1 MKERKKIRYGWHPA
15 EYAIGENE
23 KYYGEMAAKG
33 WRLTK
38 RGQHLSRFE
47 KDSPQ
52 KSRYRIEMSAPAF
65 LDEDQTLPEEQ
76 VALYEECGWKLVT
89 SYRLMHVFVANE
101 GSDAP
106 EFYQQP
112 EQQAATLKALRR
124 EYIWGLVPLVFY
136 LILDVLVV
144 LAIWGRS
151 VTWEPVIDLRMGIVQ
166 MTGLFLLILFLVHWS
181 LYRLLYGAYR
191 TLRMYR
197 ELKRG
202 IPLDHAPKGR
212 HRVRNGVYILFGV
225 FSIAAGAATL
235 VQVVSSY
242 GEELSADAQAPYLLL
257 QDMGLFDL
265 GESVYPS
272 NREHP
277 VEYTES
283 LLAKQ
288 WYVYEA
294 SGEEWMYQDIY
305 EMPNEDMAVWMA
317 ETLLENSVFAE
328 GQEEYQ
334 RVEIEGLRCAWQTDL
349 EFVAVQGES
358 SVLYHVFDVAA
369 QWRYVAVRGVSEKG
383 ESGGMNQI
391 LETKRLVLREMEET
405 DYEALCRMLQDPEVM
420 YAYEHAFSD
429 EEAWGW
435 LHNQIRRYREEGF
448 GLWAVILKESGEMI
462 GQCGLTLQPYGEERV
477 VEVGYLF
484 QKAYWHQGYAI
495 EAAMAC
501 RDYAFKTLKIP
512 SVYSIIR
519 DNNLAS
525 QRVAER
531 NGMRR
536 VDQIVKHY
544 YNMDMPHWIYRV
556 DASEEIVVSGLD

>member
-1 MKERKKIRYGWHPA
+1 MC
-15 EYAIGENE
+15 
-23 KYYGEMAAKG
+23 MA
-33 WRLTK
+33 
-38 RGQHLSRFE
+38 
-47 KDSPQ
+47 D
-52 KSRYRIEMSAPAF
+52 
-65 LDEDQTLPEEQ
+65 
-76 VALYEECGWKLVT
+76 
-89 SYRLMHVFVANE
+89 
-101 GSDAP
+101 GS
-106 EFYQQP
+106 
-112 EQQAATLKALRR
+112 
-124 EYIWGLVPLVFY
+124 
-136 LILDVLVV
+136 
-144 LAIWGRS
+144 
-151 VTWEPVIDLRMGIVQ
+151 GIC
-166 MTGLFLLILFLVHWS
+166 
-181 LYRLLYGAYR
+181 
-191 TLRMYR
+191 
-197 ELKRG
+197 
-202 IPLDHAPKGR
+202 
-212 HRVRNGVYILFGV
+212 
-225 FSIAAGAATL
+225 
-235 VQVVSSY
+235 
-242 GEELSADAQAPYLLL
+242 
-257 QDMGLFDL
+257 
-265 GESVYPS
+265 
-272 NREHP
+272 
-277 VEYTES
+277 
-283 LLAKQ
+283 
-288 WYVYEA
+288 
-294 SGEEWMYQDIY
+294 SG
-305 EMPNEDMAVWMA
+305 
-317 ETLLENSVFAE
+317 T
-328 GQEEYQ
+328 
-334 RVEIEGLRCAWQTDL
+334 
-349 EFVAVQGES
+349 GES

-544 YNMDMPHWIYRV
+544 YSMDMPHWIYRV

>member
-136 LILDVLVV
+136 LTLDVLVV

-197 ELKRG
+197 ELKKG

-225 FSIAAGAATL
+225 FSIRWNIQNHYWRNSGTCMR
-235 VQVVSSY
+235 
-242 GEELSADAQAPYLLL
+242 P
-257 QDMGLFDL
+257 
-265 GESVYPS
+265 
-272 NREHP
+272 R
-277 VEYTES
+277 
-283 LLAKQ
+283 
-288 WYVYEA
+288 
-294 SGEEWMYQDIY
+294 GEEWMYQDIY

-349 EFVAVQGES
+349 EFVAVQGNRAYYITYS
-358 SVLYHVFDVAA
+358 M
-369 QWRYVAVRGVSEKG
+369 WRH
-383 ESGGMNQI
+383 SGGMSP
-391 LETKRLVLREMEET
+391 L
-405 DYEALCRMLQDPEVM
+405 EALARKE
-420 YAYEHAFSD
+420 
-429 EEAWGW
+429 
-435 LHNQIRRYREEGF
+435 NQ
-448 GLWAVILKESGEMI
+448 AV
-462 GQCGLTLQPYGEERV
+462 
-477 VEVGYLF
+477 
-484 QKAYWHQGYAI
+484 
-495 EAAMAC
+495 
-501 RDYAFKTLKIP
+501 
-512 SVYSIIR
+512 
-519 DNNLAS
+519 
-525 QRVAER
+525 
-531 NGMRR
+531 
-536 VDQIVKHY
+536 
-544 YNMDMPHWIYRV
+544 
-556 DASEEIVVSGLD
+556 